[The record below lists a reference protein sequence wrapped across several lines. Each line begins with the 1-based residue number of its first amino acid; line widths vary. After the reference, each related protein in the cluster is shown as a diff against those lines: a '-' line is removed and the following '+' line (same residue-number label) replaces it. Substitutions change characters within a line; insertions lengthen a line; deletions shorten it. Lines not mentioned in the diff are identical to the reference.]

1 MTPLELALEL
11 EKAGTVEWKH
21 LREAAKVIR
30 QQYAM
35 IQYYISKDNFGSF
48 EEYPINVSKDE

>member
-1 MTPLELALEL
+1 MTPLELASEL

-21 LREAAKVIR
+21 LKEAAKVIR

-35 IQYYISKDNFGSF
+35 IQYYISKDDFGSF
-48 EEYPINVSKDE
+48 EEYPINVSKYE